1 MTLLQYS
8 KTQFF
13 NDLKLLQFSKPND
26 IILKHN
32 PYFNERTV
40 FFGGREWSNFNQDI
54 NHVSDTNK
62 GYFCICLFSMVSADQ
77 NIQRHFTNLIDRWD
91 EKFKYP
97 KFGDNGF
104 GRPNEKVKYLLQIP
118 EQNGVD
124 FDGISDTE
132 IQEYFCAH
140 YQNGRIILDE
150 NVERFFNIMLEDVD
164 FNFESNIFSRFR
176 RIMIESINE
185 NRCR

>member
-1 MTLLQYS
+1 MSWIADVTTCKYKGSNWRNSGWYLRPRFWL
-8 KTQFF
+8 TGGVI
-13 NDLKLLQFSKPND
+13 PNWHW
-26 IILKHN
+26 IRHSSS
-32 PYFNERTV
+32 
-40 FFGGREWSNFNQDI
+40 W
-54 NHVSDTNK
+54 
-62 GYFCICLFSMVSADQ
+62 GY
-77 NIQRHFTNLIDRWD
+77 
-91 EKFKYP
+91 
-97 KFGDNGF
+97 
-104 GRPNEKVKYLLQIP
+104 EKVKYLLQIP

-185 NRCR
+185 NRCVWFFYF